1 MFCFSVSVALRYQQF
16 DSWEKT
22 RAFYFVGERPMM
34 TTLDAP
40 FWLRLSREYNE
51 GTYGQKEFLRSYPE
65 ATQTFQ
71 EISVKELSIP
81 QNYIDTT
88 PKSDSFLSSSRA
100 PEIRYNEVPLLS
112 FLIAKISPYFNHNY
126 YLTGT
131 MLIPV
136 LASLF
141 ILPLGIFFFIIGA
154 PVSGLMGGLI
164 GTFASG
170 YYMRSSIGRIDT
182 DMLNLFFPVMI
193 ALLIFQASR
202 AKTERAVLLFSIGA
216 GLFLFIFNWWYNK
229 PGFALV
235 YFVILVSILF
245 IQQKRFRTILLSALL
260 FMLCMYPGIFLN
272 SSGSILGFLLDYR
285 IFEDVDKSSVT
296 NIVSATASFPN
307 VMKTISEVDH
317 VSLGKVLSRVLSNTF
332 FSWVGILVF
341 FGLAM
346 FRWKAMLPL
355 APMLL
360 LGLMSFQ
367 SSNRFIMY
375 LGPFIGIGLGFL
387 FSLLVEGVFV
397 FRPWKTKE
405 SIEHKTSPTNS
416 TKSIKEKK
424 VQSIKVTEFENST
437 FINWL
442 RQGVLYFGMGVFF
455 WLISSQTA
463 ISYVPG
469 PSIHP
474 QLYATFLEV
483 KERVPKGSALLTWW
497 DFGYAITD
505 ATGLATFHD
514 GGSQFSPKTFF
525 TARGLISSDQDELYD
540 ISQFLATEG
549 TPGIIKNNISPK
561 DLLNS
566 MRNPEHKPWDPI
578 YIFFTADMTMKF
590 GAISSLGSWD
600 IVNGG
605 SKPKF
610 YQKLACNKFTKEG
623 MSCRGA
629 KIDLKAGDI
638 NGNVPLRRIVFI
650 REGQV
655 LSEQKFGHTQ
665 GYSLQL
671 LVSGRQIVEV
681 QLIEEEVFQSNYNQM
696 FFLGRYHKD
705 LFEESYNAFPISR
718 LYRIKF

>member
-1 MFCFSVSVALRYQQF
+1 
-16 DSWEKT
+16 
-22 RAFYFVGERPMM
+22 
-34 TTLDAP
+34 
-40 FWLRLSREYNE
+40 
-51 GTYGQKEFLRSYPE
+51 
-65 ATQTFQ
+65 
-71 EISVKELSIP
+71 
-81 QNYIDTT
+81 
-88 PKSDSFLSSSRA
+88 
-100 PEIRYNEVPLLS
+100 
-112 FLIAKISPYFNHNY
+112 
-126 YLTGT
+126 
-131 MLIPV
+131 
-136 LASLF
+136 
-141 ILPLGIFFFIIGA
+141 
-154 PVSGLMGGLI
+154 
-164 GTFASG
+164 
-170 YYMRSSIGRIDT
+170 
-182 DMLNLFFPVMI
+182 
-193 ALLIFQASR
+193 
-202 AKTERAVLLFSIGA
+202 
-216 GLFLFIFNWWYNK
+216 
-229 PGFALV
+229 
-235 YFVILVSILF
+235 
-245 IQQKRFRTILLSALL
+245 
-260 FMLCMYPGIFLN
+260 
-272 SSGSILGFLLDYR
+272 
-285 IFEDVDKSSVT
+285 
-296 NIVSATASFPN
+296 
-307 VMKTISEVDH
+307 MKTISEVDH

-705 LFEESYNAFPISR
+705 LFEESYNAFPFSR